1 MSRELA
7 DAIEADLSADEN
19 VVRQYENLMVAAEG
33 DAECHPDEVP
43 VSTTP
48 RFPEVAFTESEKP
61 DVSDEAELRPLLWS
75 RLSQF
80 IPEETNRS

>member
-7 DAIEADLSADEN
+7 DAIEKDLSAGEN
-19 VVRQYENLMVAAEG
+19 VERRYETLMAAAE
-33 DAECHPDEVP
+33 DDRERHPDEVP

-48 RFPEVAFTESEKP
+48 RFPQVEFTESEKP

-75 RLSQF
+75 QLSGF
-80 IPEETNRS
+80 IPEETNRL